1 MSAYRVI
8 LGSDAI
14 TDLDRLR
21 RYDAVA
27 VVDTIDRHLAIAPT
41 RESRS
46 RIKRLR
52 GQAPAD
58 YRLRVGEYRVFYR
71 VTGPDVHVLRVLH
84 KDQTKRYYEEG
95 TS

>member
-1 MSAYRVI
+1 MPTYRVI

-14 TDLDRLR
+14 GDLDRLR
-21 RYDAVA
+21 RYNAVA
-27 VVDTIDRHLAIAPT
+27 VLDTIDRHLTVAPMA
-41 RESRS
+41 EGRS

-52 GQAPAD
+52 GPAPAD

-71 VTGPDVHVLRVLH
+71 VAGSDVHVLRVLH

-95 TS
+95 AS

>member
-1 MSAYRVI
+1 MPVYRAV
-8 LGSDAI
+8 LGVDAI

-27 VVDTIDRHLAIAPT
+27 VLETVDRHLTVAPT
-41 RESRS
+41 GESRS

-71 VTGPDVHVLRVLH
+71 IAGSDVHVLRVLH